1 MSDFLFYDRKNNHTF
16 TELENDEEVCKRIE
30 LKIPE
35 KRIKKVIQILED
47 RTNDWR
53 FIKGGRSTRKVLK
66 ENIMFVSLPM
76 FLLYMP
82 QYYQRIF
89 FKIAML
95 CSRKPG
101 KGFGYCEITITEF
114 YMILS
119 DWDRIRFKEVFKFFI
134 NNDIIKIENS
144 GYFRINQPYSFGVFG
159 FNFHLLE
166 LMEKT
171 FNKFQNRIF
180 KAKTNVTFI
189 TDFEKI

>member
-1 MSDFLFYDRKNNHTF
+1 MSDFVFYDRKNNHTF
-16 TELENDEEVCKRIE
+16 TEVENDEDVCKRIE

-35 KRIKKVIQILED
+35 KRIKKVIQILKD
-47 RTNDWR
+47 RTNDWKN
-53 FIKGGRSTRKVLK
+53 IKGGRQTRKVLK

-89 FKIAML
+89 LKISLL

-101 KGFGYCEITITEF
+101 KGFGYCELDTTEF

-119 DWDRIRFKEVFKFFI
+119 DWDKARFKEVFKFFI
-134 NNDIIKIENS
+134 SNDVISLTRNGVFRLNS
-144 GYFRINQPYSFGVFG
+144 PYSFGVFG
-159 FNFHLLE
+159 FNFQVLE
-166 LMEKT
+166 LVENT

-180 KAKTNVTFI
+180 KGKTNVTFI